1 MSKNLFPNKGIVK
14 REPSKVIWLTGLSG
28 SGKSTIANELELALE
43 NMGIKSYVLDGDNL
57 RIGLNKD
64 LGFSDDDRKENMRRI
79 AETAKLFADSG
90 TVTIA
95 AFISPFKAER
105 ADCKEIIG
113 ANNFVECHVNTSL
126 EECERRDTK
135 GLYAKARAGVI
146 PNFTGIDSPYEE
158 PTNPD
163 IVLEAGLFGVN
174 ECVDKVLVQLN
185 LKNTDSWSKKNHG
198 GNPTPNKD
206 EKRAIFVGR
215 YQPYHQGHISLVQQK
230 LDEGIPALIIVRDI
244 QPDEKNPFTTEQT
257 VSMIEKYHASKGDDV
272 EVIVIPDIESV
283 NYGRGVG
290 YEINEFTPP
299 ENLGWISATK
309 IRQSIID
316 GNSDWKKL
324 VDESIQE
331 DVANYL
337 ISNVNE

>member
-1 MSKNLFPNKGIVK
+1 MSTNLFPNKGIVK
-14 REPSKVIWLTGLSG
+14 RQASPVIWLTGLSG

-43 NMGIKSYVLDGDNL
+43 NMGIKSYVLDGDNI
-57 RIGLNKD
+57 RAGLNKD

-95 AFISPFKAER
+95 AFISPFRAER
-105 ADCKEIIG
+105 AECRDIIG
-113 ANNFVECHVNTSL
+113 ADNFVECHVDTSL
-126 EECERRDTK
+126 EICESRDVK
-135 GLYAKARAGVI
+135 GLYAKARAGII

-158 PTNPD
+158 PTKPD
-163 IVLEAGLFGVN
+163 MVLEAGLFTISD
-174 ECVDKVLVQLN
+174 CVDKILTQLN
-185 LKNTDSWSKKNHG
+185 FKSKEWSKKNHG
-198 GNPTPNKD
+198 GSPTSNKD
-206 EKRAIFVGR
+206 KKRAIFVGR
-215 YQPYHQGHISLVQQK
+215 FQPYHQGHLSLVQQK
-230 LDEGIPALIIVRDI
+230 LNEGKPALIMVRDI
-244 QPDEKNPFTTEQT
+244 EPDAKNPFTTEQT

-272 EVIVIPDIESV
+272 EVMVIPDIESV

-309 IRQSIID
+309 VRQSIID
-316 GNSDWKKL
+316 GNDDWKKL

-337 ISNVNE
+337 INNG